1 MNFNENKAIYLQ
13 IAEWVFEQIL
23 NGKWKE
29 GDRILS
35 VRELGATLVVNPNTV
50 LRSYDFLQ
58 SMEVIV
64 NRRGVGYFVAPDATD
79 KIISFRRKQFV
90 EEEVPTFFKTMKL
103 VRMSWEELEELYQ
116 NVKSWGIRIQSSKFR
131 IQIFELWILNFEF
144 H

>member
-90 EEEVPTFFKTMKL
+90 EEEVPAFFKTMKM
-103 VRMSWEELEELYQ
+103 VKMSWEELAELYQ
-116 NVKSWGIRIQSSKFR
+116 NVKS
-131 IQIFELWILNFEF
+131 
-144 H
+144 

>member
-103 VRMSWEELEELYQ
+103 VRMSWEELEKLY
-116 NVKSWGIRIQSSKFR
+116 KES
-131 IQIFELWILNFEF
+131 
-144 H
+144 

>member
-35 VRELGATLVVNPNTV
+35 VRELGTTLEVNPNTV

-58 SMEVIV
+58 NLDIIL
-64 NRRGVGYFVAPDATD
+64 NRRGVGYFVAPGSTD

-90 EEEVPTFFKTMKL
+90 EEEVPAFFKTMKL
-103 VRMSWEELEELYQ
+103 VRMSWEELAELY
-116 NVKSWGIRIQSSKFR
+116 KFA
-131 IQIFELWILNFEF
+131 N
-144 H
+144 

>member
-90 EEEVPTFFKTMKL
+90 EEEVPTFFKTMKM
-103 VRMSWEELEELYQ
+103 VKMSWEELEKLY
-116 NVKSWGIRIQSSKFR
+116 KES
-131 IQIFELWILNFEF
+131 
-144 H
+144 

>member
-116 NVKSWGIRIQSSKFR
+116 NVKS
-131 IQIFELWILNFEF
+131 
-144 H
+144 

>member
-58 SMEVIV
+58 NMEVIV
-64 NRRGVGYFVAPDATD
+64 NRRGVGYFVSPDATD

-116 NVKSWGIRIQSSKFR
+116 NVKS
-131 IQIFELWILNFEF
+131 
-144 H
+144 